1 MSVDSRIIARL
12 DQLIELGTGLVA
24 STQTVEM
31 YMSGST
37 YKVDDEP
44 YYRWRASSLS
54 LLERVFGPESAHY
67 TSFETT
73 SKNTYAV
80 PAAQQGTGVLKAAKD
95 DFENGYLFNT
105 RALIEAEV
113 FDDLLEQAEHLHAS
127 GYHAPAAVIA
137 GCVLEDGLRKACGR
151 ADVALPASPKL
162 DWMNAELAKQGV
174 YSKLVQKQV
183 TALAGI
189 RNEAAHGNWA
199 AFTKDDVTGM
209 ISQVRTIMATCLS

>member
-1 MSVDSRIIARL
+1 MTL
-12 DQLIELGTGLVA
+12 DQKAVDRLNGLIERGTQVWRMIRDRSNA
-24 STQTVEM
+24 DSEVSTIELFNQWQT
-31 YMSGST
+31 
-37 YKVDDEP
+37 
-44 YYRWRASSLS
+44 SSS
-54 LLERVFGPESAHY
+54 NLLIRVFGAGSVHHEAFVATRRYPINNKIPEVL
-67 TSFETT
+67 EG
-73 SKNTYAV
+73 N
-80 PAAQQGTGVLKAAKD
+80 GVLRAAKD
-95 DFENGYLFNT
+95 DLENGYLFDT
-105 RALIEAEV
+105 RVLIEAEV
-113 FDDLLEQAEHLHAS
+113 FNDLLEQAEHLHGG

-151 ADVALPASPKL
+151 ADIALPASPKL

-209 ISQVRTIMATCLS
+209 ISQVRTIMATYLS